1 MTLQSVDPVVEAV
14 AATRAAENQ
23 VYLAAGAFGTALH
36 SSPQFARLRTAG
48 AALGTDEAAQE
59 AIEAFNTCRSELQF
73 EIRLGTLGV
82 SQQAAIERVQA
93 AMLAFPTVAEYLA
106 AQSSFEE
113 ICRETAALVSSE
125 IGIDFAAN
133 CRSGGCC
140 GG

>member
-1 MTLQSVDPVVEAV
+1 MTLQSVDQAVEAE
-14 AATRAAENQ
+14 AATRVAETQ

-36 SSPQFARLRTAG
+36 SSPQFVRLRTAG

-59 AIEAFNTCRSELQF
+59 AIQAFNTCRSELQF
-73 EIRLGTLGV
+73 EIRLGTLDAV
-82 SQQAAIERVQA
+82 QQAEIERLQA

-106 AQSSFEE
+106 AQTEFET
-113 ICRETAALVSSE
+113 ICRETAELVTSE